1 MKNFKHI
8 QDIDEWL
15 EPLKYEEFWY
25 AVEPFDL
32 VLQDRDHC
40 DEQIAECDVNKD
52 TVLSVLK
59 FMARRELTDQLGLK
73 RRPVTPWVQLVESH

>member
-1 MKNFKHI
+1 MKKFKHI

-40 DEQIAECDVNKD
+40 DEQIAECGVEVD
-52 TVLSVLK
+52 TVLNVLK
-59 FMARRELTDQLGLK
+59 FMARRELTEQLGLE